1 MAPREGGGRGG
12 LALRRL
18 GLGLSSEGAGD
29 GGTTVRGGAVPSG
42 WCSPTVGTPVFLLR
56 PRVGPAARGGGGGSD
71 LLVEPIERWKAHAEV
86 AIT

>member
-29 GGTTVRGGAVPSG
+29 GGTTVRGGAGPSG

-56 PRVGPAARGGGGGSD
+56 PRVGHAARGGGGGSD